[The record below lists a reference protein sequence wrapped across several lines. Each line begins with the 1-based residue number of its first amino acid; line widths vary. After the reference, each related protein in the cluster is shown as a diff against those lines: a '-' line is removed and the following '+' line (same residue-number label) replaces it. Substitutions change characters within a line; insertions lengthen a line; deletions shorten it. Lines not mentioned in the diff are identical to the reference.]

1 MKKLSSPCIR
11 VVLLTTNPQE
21 ELVSQLMEAAS
32 HLEEAASQ
40 LMEAASHLE
49 EVASHLEAAQMPY
62 AMWPLLMLLPK
73 HLELPVFHQLSPLKT
88 SKAKATVV
96 P

>member
-21 ELVSQLMEAAS
+21 ELV
-32 HLEEAASQ
+32 SQ